1 MAAASSTA
9 LRSVWGWGTSYET
22 EEERAFLAQRVALYA
37 RQVGLFF
44 AMLYA
49 IGIVLSAILL
59 PSRMLAIHLHPAK
72 IANLALIFLAWGVW
86 WAVRRPNR
94 SPYALL
100 AGDALLPL
108 LVTLGGAYAAPYAPP
123 GFALTFVPML
133 IAVLAL
139 MFRAAL
145 IPSPPARTAW
155 VGIVACIPTIWA
167 QYELAVREPNLPGP
181 LTATVIG
188 FGCTAWCVA
197 LTAGTALV
205 SREIYGLRTAVVKAQ
220 RLGQYTI
227 ERLVGE
233 GGMGAVYVARHA
245 RLRRPTALKLLLPE
259 RTGPESIARFERE
272 VQLTSQ
278 LTHPN
283 TVAVYDYGRTPD
295 GVFYYAMEYIDGL
308 SLAQLVDEQ
317 GPQPAG
323 RVIHILIQAADALIE
338 AHALGLIHRDVKPAN
353 ILLCERAGSSDVV
366 KLLDFGLVK
375 DIRPNADPALTQ
387 TDTITGTPLY
397 LAPETITDPSQI
409 DHRVDLYALGAVGYC
424 LLTGAPPF
432 QGRSTVEVCG
442 HHLHSIPPAPSER
455 LGIRLPGSLDAVL
468 LRCLAKQPG
477 DRPANARELQQLL
490 RECAKEAPWSDSDA
504 RTFWDSWRASASKR
518 SNLGH
523 AGRASAS
530 VEPGDVVADARRA

>member
-1 MAAASSTA
+1 MPRATSYTGQRA
-9 LRSVWGWGTSYET
+9 VWGWGTSFDS

-37 RQVGLFF
+37 RQVGAFF
-44 AMLYA
+44 AMMYLV
-49 IGIVLSAILL
+49 GIVLSLSVVPDQA
-59 PSRMLAIHLHPAK
+59 LAIHLHPAK
-72 IANLALIFLAWGVW
+72 LANLALIVLPLGVS
-86 WAVRRPNR
+86 WAARRPGC
-94 SPYALL
+94 SSITLVV
-100 AGDALLPL
+100 GDALLPL
-108 LVTLGGAYAAPYAPP
+108 FVTFGGALAAPYVPA

-133 IAVLAL
+133 ILVLAL

-145 IPSPPARTAW
+145 IPSPPRRTVW
-155 VGIVACIPTIWA
+155 VGVLAGLPTIWA
-167 QYELAVREPNLPGP
+167 QHELALHEPHLPGP
-181 LTATVIG
+181 ITPTLIALG
-188 FGCTAWCVA
+188 STAWCVA
-197 LTAGTALV
+197 LTVGTALV

-227 ERLVGE
+227 ERLLGE

-308 SLAQLVDEQ
+308 SLAELVEKH
-317 GPQPAG
+317 GPQPPG

-338 AHALGLIHRDVKPAN
+338 AHALGLVHRDVKPAN
-353 ILLCERAGSSDVV
+353 ILLCDRAGSADVV

-375 DIRPNADPALTQ
+375 DIRPNADPSLTQ

-397 LAPETITDPSQI
+397 LAPETITDPSQV
-409 DHRVDLYALGAVGYC
+409 DHRVDIYALGAVGYC

-432 QGRSTVEVCG
+432 QGRTTVEVCG
-442 HHLHSIPPAPSER
+442 HHLHSIPAPPSAR
-455 LGIRLPGSLDAVL
+455 LGIRPPDALDDVL
-468 LRCLAKQPG
+468 LRCLAKRRE
-477 DRPANARELQQLL
+477 DRPSSARELSRLL
-490 RECAKEAPWSDSDA
+490 RECAVTAPWSSDDA
-504 RTFWDSWRASASKR
+504 RAFWERWRASTER
-518 SNLGH
+518 PP
-523 AGRASAS
+523 AGSAGAFGS
-530 VEPGDVVADARRA
+530 A